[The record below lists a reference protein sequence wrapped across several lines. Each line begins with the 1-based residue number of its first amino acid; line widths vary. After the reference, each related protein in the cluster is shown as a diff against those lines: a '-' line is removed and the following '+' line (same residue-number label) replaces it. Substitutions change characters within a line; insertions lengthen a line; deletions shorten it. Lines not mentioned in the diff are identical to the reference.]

1 MRRHDDDADDVSDS
15 PYERLVYSATR
26 LYNQPVEKGARVF
39 AQPLRL
45 AIRTRE
51 VHPSLLTD
59 TTQRGLIDSL
69 LDAGTHCVS
78 TSKLGQQI
86 HSQQIPHFFPFLH
99 CISILSTESGTTYIG
114 KPLEDPKARIN

>member
-1 MRRHDDDADDVSDS
+1 MSRMRRHDDDDDVSDN

-26 LYNQPVEKGARVF
+26 LYNQPVGK
-39 AQPLRL
+39 

-59 TTQRGLIDSL
+59 TTQRGLIDSP

-78 TSKLGQQI
+78 TSKLRQQI
-86 HSQQIPHFFPFLH
+86 HSERIPHFFPFLH
-99 CISILSTESGTTYIG
+99 CISILSTESGTTHIG